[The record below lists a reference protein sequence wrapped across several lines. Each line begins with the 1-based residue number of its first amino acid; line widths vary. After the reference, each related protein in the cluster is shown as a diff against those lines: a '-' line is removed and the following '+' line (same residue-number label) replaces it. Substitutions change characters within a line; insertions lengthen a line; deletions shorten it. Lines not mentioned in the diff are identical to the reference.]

1 VIVALAVVAQLAIVA
16 HGPDSASVCEAFE
29 VSVAVSAKGSAV
41 PRVTPPSF
49 YPFDILRSSPVP
61 HVSFDNR
68 PDGSVTAEYRYVLTT
83 DHPGTYTLAPFEA
96 RLGNAVIRSRP
107 VQVAVHTAGH
117 AQVPAVVAR
126 ARIDTSL
133 AVDFRALALPE
144 TVYVGQQANYEV
156 AVFLNAAVRDRLRR
170 NPTFFPPDMQS
181 MLAYDLPARAN
192 PPRREGGSH
201 CFDALVYQRALF
213 PLMPGRFAIPPAQLV
228 YSLPLS
234 ASFFSREETHELETD
249 STIIIAV
256 EPPMAGRPADFGGA
270 IGNVRLA
277 TRLDTSA
284 SRVGD
289 PMVLTVRV
297 MGTGNVKLFPRPAVG
312 VPWATLVKGD
322 ERVRVDTTARHIAGS
337 KEFDWLLTP
346 KVAGE
351 LDVPPIR
358 YGYFNPDTRRYEVAS
373 TGSTHVRVGPGS
385 LASADT
391 ARTETLL
398 PLRPRYRGALR
409 APVHESPAFWA
420 LLALAP
426 LPAVTLR
433 RRSGKRTPTPRANE
447 PSRRLAATIRTAI
460 SSRDASAVRRAYTAA
475 LSERLSL
482 QAENFTRAGG
492 LARVLRRR
500 GVSTGIAAQAERFLR
515 ELDEAAFASGGAL
528 PADAAERAERLFRA
542 VDDESLPRAQIMTRA
557 IGIVFI
563 AAIGA
568 TVAHATT
575 KHDDP
580 RRTFDAG
587 VEAYQR
593 HEFVAA
599 RESFVESVE
608 ADPRAPDAWANL
620 GTAAWAVADTARSV
634 AAWQRALRL
643 EPLAPDVRDR
653 VELVHSLPVTA
664 SGFVPPL
671 PVESV
676 FVAAAF
682 LWCATWGWAALRTRR
697 GGHVR
702 RTRLASWAV
711 VAGIVALCGVA
722 LSERAAGRHLDVLR
736 YTASLSTDPEI
747 GGERG
752 PTAIVGEVVRE
763 IGRQGAWT
771 RVRLDDGRDG
781 WVETAAL
788 ISLDSRDASQI
799 AN

>member
-1 VIVALAVVAQLAIVA
+1 VIAALAVIAQLAIVA
-16 HGPDSASVCEAFE
+16 HGPDSASTCEAFE
-29 VSVAVSAKGSAV
+29 VTVAVSARGSIA
-41 PRVTPPSF
+41 PRVIPPSF
-49 YPFDILRSSPVP
+49 APFDILRSSPVP
-61 HVSFDNR
+61 HLSYDARN
-68 PDGSVTAEYRYVLTT
+68 DGSVTAEYRYVLTT
-83 DHPGTYTLAPFEA
+83 DRVGTYTLAPFEA
-96 RLGNAVIRSRP
+96 RLGNQVVRSRA
-107 VQVAVHTAGH
+107 VQVAVKQAGR

-126 ARIDTSL
+126 ARVDTSL
-133 AVDFRALALPE
+133 AVDFRALSLPE

-249 STIIIAV
+249 STIVVAID
-256 EPPMAGRPADFGGA
+256 PPATGRPADFGGA
-270 IGNVRLA
+270 VGNVRVA

-297 MGTGNVKLFPRPAVG
+297 VGSGNVKLFPRPSVG
-312 VPWATLVKGD
+312 VPWATLVRGD
-322 ERVRVDTTARHIAGS
+322 ERVRVDTTARRIAGT

-373 TGSTHVRVGPGS
+373 TGSTHVHVGPGS

-391 ARTETLL
+391 ARVETLL
-398 PLRPRYRGALR
+398 PLRPRYRGAPRTPL
-409 APVHESPAFWA
+409 HESAAFWA
-420 LLALAP
+420 LVALVP
-426 LPAVTLR
+426 LPALTLR
-433 RRSGKRTPTPRANE
+433 RRSGRTRA
-447 PSRRLAATIRTAI
+447 SGRAHDSSHRLGATVRAAAA
-460 SSRDASAVRRAYTAA
+460 SHDASAVRRAYTAA
-475 LSERLSL
+475 LSERLTL
-482 QAENFTRAGG
+482 QPENFTRAGG
-492 LARVLRRR
+492 LARALRRR
-500 GVSTGIAAQAERFLR
+500 GVSTGIATQAERFLR
-515 ELDEAAFASGGAL
+515 ELDEAAFSATGAL
-528 PADAAERAERLFRA
+528 PSDSAERAERLFRA
-542 VDDESLPRAQIMTRA
+542 VDDESLPRAQIFTRVVS
-557 IGIVFI
+557 IVGIAVM
-563 AAIGA
+563 GA
-568 TVAHATT
+568 TAAHAVAVRS
-575 KHDDP
+575 DP
-580 RRTFDAG
+580 RGTFDAG
-587 VEAYQR
+587 VTAYQR

-599 RESFVESVE
+599 RESFLESVE

-643 EPLAPDVRDR
+643 EPLAPDVRER
-653 VELVHSLPVTA
+653 VELVHSLPWTA
-664 SGFVPPL
+664 SGWVAPI
-671 PVESV
+671 PVAWV
-676 FVAAAF
+676 FDAAAL
-682 LWCATWGWAALRTRR
+682 LWCATWGWAGFRAVKQ
-697 GGHVR
+697 GPVS
-702 RTRLASWAV
+702 RTRLPSLAV
-711 VAGIVALCGVA
+711 TAGIIWLSGFALND
-722 LSERAAGRHLDVLR
+722 RAAGRHLDVLR
-736 YTASLSTDPEI
+736 HTTSLSSDPEI

-781 WVETAAL
+781 WLETAAL